1 MQMWGRTEW
10 ERNGLQSI
18 YLRRSGGQGCELY
31 QTFIVHFQ
39 PHSVSDQPVS
49 LDGEAADKKT

>member
-1 MQMWGRTEW
+1 MWGRTEW

-31 QTFIVHFQ
+31 QTFIVRFQ
-39 PHSVSDQPVS
+39 PHTVSDQPVS